1 MHKESDR
8 LELVKAIVHA
18 SDLSGQAME
27 PEVAYSF
34 GKGVLAE
41 FHEQAMREAREKL
54 PETPFMKNLDDT
66 LQQAK
71 SQLGFI
77 NFVVEP
83 LWCVRVPVRSCVRPL
98 TPFTPLHSLHL
109 PFISP
114 PLPSPPTLAI
124 TPYTPFTPLHPPFT
138 PSYTRHSECDN
149 VIIRSPS

>member
-1 MHKESDR
+1 MRQRAQVYDVHKESDR

-41 FHEQAMREAREKL
+41 FHQQATREAQEKL

-71 SQLGFI
+71 AQLGFI

-83 LWCVRVPVRSCVRPL
+83 LWCVRVPVRACVRAS
-98 TPFTPLHSLHL
+98 LHSLHSL
-109 PFISP
+109 YLHFI
-114 PLPSPPTLAI
+114 
-124 TPYTPFTPLHPPFT
+124 PLHPLHT
-138 PSYTRHSECDN
+138 PSLS
-149 VIIRSPS
+149 RSLPSLPPPPFIPLSLSH